1 MSDITFDF
9 NLFLKESKETLLNPK
24 SYFSTMKTAG
34 GITEPL
40 IKSVVYGTVTGI
52 IYLIWGFLKLGAVGG
67 GMLGSA
73 VGFMAFVGA
82 IIGAVIGVFIGAVV
96 ILIIASIC
104 KGNTDFEANLRVSA
118 SVMVIMPISAFF
130 GFAGGINLYL
140 YMLWLLYNGLVEA
153 LKCDANTSKIACY
166 VLIGLLLLFTLLG
179 LRTVN
184 RASRLMN
191 DFNKETSDLM
201 KDLK

>member
-1 MSDITFDF
+1 
-9 NLFLKESKETLLNPK
+9 
-24 SYFSTMKTAG
+24 MKTAG

-140 YMLWLLYNGLVEA
+140 GMVVSIVIYAYMLWLLYNGLVEA